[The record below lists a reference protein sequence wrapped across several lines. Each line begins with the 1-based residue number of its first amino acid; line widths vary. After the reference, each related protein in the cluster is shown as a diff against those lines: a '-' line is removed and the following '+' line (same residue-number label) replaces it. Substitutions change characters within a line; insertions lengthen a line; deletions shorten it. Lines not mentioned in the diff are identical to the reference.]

1 MERIMSYAFRVP
13 DEAYRALRL
22 VAERQGRTPEDLFE
36 EWVRAQ
42 SESVDTSPVAVRGTS
57 RLARFIGAFEAEE
70 PDLIR
75 CHDHY
80 LGEAA
85 AAIRDAH
92 N

>member
-1 MERIMSYAFRVP
+1 MSYAFRVP

-42 SESVDTSPVAVRGTS
+42 SEDVDTRPVNDRGPS

-70 PDLIR
+70 PDLIQR
-75 CHDHY
+75 HDHY
-80 LGEAA
+80 LAEAA
-85 AAIRDAH
+85 ADTCDATD
-92 N
+92 